1 MPRLETLHYDGEPV
15 RLVFIEGRWWLNTE
29 DAASLLSCG
38 MSGCQLF
45 EHAGETE
52 RRKAICMQPAI
63 GPVISARYVIELSRE
78 SDKPNRFRLK
88 AWLRAWKIV
97 SASESRSPRH

>member
-15 RLVFIEGRWWLNTE
+15 RLVFIEGRWWLNAE

-38 MSGCQLF
+38 MSGCQLL
-45 EHAGETE
+45 ERAGEEE
-52 RRKAICMQPAI
+52 RLKSAI
-63 GPVISARYVIELSRE
+63 GPVVSARYVLGLLRE

-97 SASESRSPRH
+97 SAAESRSPRH